1 MLTDETALR
10 DYLLG
15 RLSES
20 EAERME
26 SAALDDEEL
35 FLALRATE
43 GDLFDEFARGELDES
58 DRQAFLSKFGSDR
71 SRMAFASALARRNVV
86 AFPQRRRWVAVSTAA
101 AAVLMLAVAMW
112 FRETPENQTP
122 VARVVAQAPKI
133 AQPVVATVTLALGTS
148 RSSSETQAV
157 TIPAGASSVE
167 FRVQLH
173 PEDRFERYSAE
184 LTTALGEPLWRGENL
199 QSVSEKGVLILPFVV
214 PAGSIASDGSFE
226 LAVHGDDEPLGFVEF
241 KAQKK

>member
-1 MLTDETALR
+1 MLTNDTALR

-20 EAERME
+20 EAEQME
-26 SAALDDEEL
+26 SAALEDEEL

-43 GDLFDEFARGELDES
+43 GDLFDELARGELDES

-71 SRMAFASALARRNVV
+71 KRIAFADALAHRNVV
-86 AFPQRRRWVAVSTAA
+86 AFPQRRRWIAGSAA
-101 AAVLMLAVAMW
+101 AAAMVILAVALW
-112 FRETPENQTP
+112 FRETPEQPVP
-122 VARVVAQAPKI
+122 VARVVAQAPKVV
-133 AQPVVATVTLALGTS
+133 QPVVATVTLALGTS
-148 RSSSETQAV
+148 RSSSETQDI

-167 FRVQLH
+167 FRVRLH
-173 PEDRFERYSAE
+173 PEDRFDRYSAE

-199 QSVSEKGVLILPFVV
+199 HSVSEKGVLILPFVV